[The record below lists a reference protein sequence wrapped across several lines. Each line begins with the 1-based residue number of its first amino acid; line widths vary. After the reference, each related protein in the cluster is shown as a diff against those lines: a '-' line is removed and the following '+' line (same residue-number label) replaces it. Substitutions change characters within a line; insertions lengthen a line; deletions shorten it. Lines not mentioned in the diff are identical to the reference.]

1 MATFIQVTIYTTL
14 ISYAAG
20 AALYFTGS
28 RCATRK
34 GLWTA
39 FVVAAVGFISNTMAL
54 ILRTIM
60 VSRLPL
66 SSGYEFILIFTCI
79 TVGFYLVYELKTGE
93 KGAGAIAMLMA
104 ALLILSV
111 VLMAQGQFGEVT
123 PLMPA
128 LKSPWLTV
136 HVLTAATAYACFAI
150 TAGLAA
156 RQLISTSTNI
166 VPDSAYKFAATGFA
180 LLSLSIILGAVWAEQ
195 AWGSYWSWDPKEVW
209 ALFTWIIYAV
219 YLHLHRSN
227 QLKGSSASIL
237 LLAGF
242 ALVLFTFFGVNYLLP
257 GMHSYAGFI
266 EDTAMM
272 IS

>member
-1 MATFIQVTIYTTL
+1 MATVFQVLIYTTL
-14 ISYAAG
+14 IAYAAG
-20 AALYFTGS
+20 AVLYLAGS
-28 RCATRK
+28 SSATRK
-34 GLWTA
+34 GLLA
-39 FVVAAVGFISNTMAL
+39 ASCLVVIGFISNLMAL

-66 SSGYEFILIFTCI
+66 SSSYEFILIFTCI
-79 TVGFYLVYELKTGE
+79 TVSFYLIYEFKTGE
-93 KGAGAIAMLMA
+93 KGAGGVVLLIAAM
-104 ALLILSV
+104 LILSV

-136 HVLTAATAYACFAI
+136 HVLTAATAYACFAL

-156 RQLISTSTNI
+156 RQLISNN
-166 VPDSAYKFAATGFA
+166 PDITEENVYKIAGAGFT
-180 LLSLSIILGAVWAEQ
+180 LLSLSIILGAIWAEQ

-209 ALFTWIIYAV
+209 ALITWIIYAV
-219 YLHLHRSN
+219 YLHLYRSS
-227 QLKGSSASIL
+227 QLKSKTASIL

-257 GMHSYAGFI
+257 GMHSYAGI
-266 EDTAMM
+266 MKGAAMKF
-272 IS
+272 S